1 MPKLLS
7 VNISRPILLSFALI
21 LYCVPCVSVT
31 VEREPRIVLIG
42 FSGALSG
49 ASEELG
55 KSLANAAELAL
66 AEANR
71 LQLRVA
77 GQRITFRLLR
87 YDDRSDPGTAVE
99 IARQMLYAGVVA
111 VIGTANST
119 TSDAVA
125 RLYADAGVPLISPAA
140 SATALTERGYTS
152 FFRLID
158 HDDHAGYYLGQYVVH
173 DMKLRRLAVIDN
185 GSMFGVGVATAFFD
199 QVRALGATVV
209 VRERVNYASDVTQ
222 LVRRLKLRGAEAL
235 FFGGYAAQAAQLA
248 QTIRQEGGGIRL
260 LMASS
265 GVVGASFLI
274 ASRSAADGT
283 VAIESGVPVST
294 MAGWHRFED
303 EYQQRF
309 GLYLHG
315 LTPFA
320 YDAAQVAVAAVRQAD
335 SLDPRRIVDALRSI
349 SFRGLTGVVAFDA
362 QGNPRH
368 PVFSIFE
375 VRDQRWVPL
384 RTAAHRHG
392 GVGRSSVLVAPPV
405 RP

>member
-7 VNISRPILLSFALI
+7 VNVPWRILLAFAVV
-21 LYCVPCVSVT
+21 LYPAPGVAAD
-31 VEREPRIVLIG
+31 VEPEPRVVLIG

-49 ASEELG
+49 VSEELG
-55 KSLANAAELAL
+55 KSLANAADMAL

-71 LQLRVA
+71 LQLRVS
-77 GQRITFRLLR
+77 GQRVAFRLLR
-87 YDDRSDPGTAVE
+87 HDDRGDPVTAVE
-99 IARQMLYAGVVA
+99 VARQLLHAGVVA
-111 VIGTANST
+111 VVGTANSS

-125 RLYADAGVPLISPAA
+125 RLYSDAGVALISPTA

-158 HDDHAGYYLGQYVVH
+158 HDDHAGRSLGHYVVR
-173 DMKLRRLAVIDN
+173 DMRLRRLAVIDN
-185 GSMFGVGVATAFFD
+185 GSMYGVGVATSFFT
-199 QVRALGATVV
+199 QVRASGATVV
-209 VRERVNYASDVTQ
+209 VRERISYASNLSQ
-222 LVRRLKLRGAEAL
+222 LVRRLRQRGTEAL

-248 QTIRQEGGGIRL
+248 QTVRREGGGMRL

-274 ASRSAADGT
+274 AARSGADGT
-283 VAIESGVPVST
+283 VAIESGVPTSA
-294 MAGWHRFED
+294 MPGWRRFED

-309 GLYLHG
+309 GLHLHG

-320 YDAAQVAVAAVRQAD
+320 YDAAQVAVAAIRQSD
-335 SLDPRRIVDALRSI
+335 SLDPRRIVQALRRI

-362 QGNPRH
+362 KGNPRH
-368 PVFSIFE
+368 PQLSISE

-384 RTAAHRHG
+384 RTIDVRHG
-392 GVGRSSVLVAPPV
+392 DAS
-405 RP
+405 RPGGS

>member
-7 VNISRPILLSFALI
+7 VDVLWRILLSLAVI
-21 LYCVPCVSVT
+21 LYPAPGVSAD
-31 VEREPRIVLIG
+31 VEPVPRIVLIG

-49 ASEELG
+49 VSEDLG
-55 KSLANAAELAL
+55 KSLANAAEMAL

-71 LQLRVA
+71 LQLRVS
-77 GQRITFRLLR
+77 GQRVAFRLLR
-87 YDDRSDPGTAVE
+87 YDDRDDPATAMEV
-99 IARQMLYAGVVA
+99 ARQMLQAGVVA
-111 VIGTANST
+111 VVGTANSN
-119 TSDAVA
+119 TSEAVA
-125 RLYADAGVPLISPAA
+125 KLYSDAGVALISPAA
-140 SATALTERGYTS
+140 SATALSERGYTS

-158 HDDHAGYYLGQYVVH
+158 HDEHAGQFLGHYVVR

-185 GSMFGVGVATAFFD
+185 GSMYGVGVASSFFS
-199 QVRALGATVV
+199 QVRANGATIVM
-209 VRERVNYASDVTQ
+209 RDRISYASNLPQ
-222 LVRRLKLRGAEAL
+222 LVRRLRLRGTEAL

-248 QTIRQEGGGIRL
+248 QTLRHEGGGMRL

-274 ASRSAADGT
+274 AARNGANGT
-283 VAIESGVPVST
+283 VAIESGVPAAE
-294 MAGWHRFED
+294 MAGWRRFEH

-309 GLYLHG
+309 GLHLHG

-335 SLDPRRIVDALRSI
+335 SLDSRRIVQALRRI

-362 QGNPRH
+362 KGNPRN
-368 PVFSIFE
+368 PLLSISE

-384 RTAAHRHG
+384 RTIDVRHG
-392 GVGRSSVLVAPPV
+392 GTLKPGGS
-405 RP
+405 